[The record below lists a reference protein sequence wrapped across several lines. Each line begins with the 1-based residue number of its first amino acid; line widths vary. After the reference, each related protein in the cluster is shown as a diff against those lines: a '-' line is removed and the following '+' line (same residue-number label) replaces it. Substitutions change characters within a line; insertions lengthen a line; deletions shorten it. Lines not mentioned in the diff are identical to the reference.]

1 MHGERG
7 ELAREVARQLADE
20 LDPSLPIFVE
30 RALNESGG
38 APDRGHVDT
47 GSSSSLAFFVL
58 RAVARARAA
67 HRDLRND
74 LDATRPA
81 ISPRH
86 ALVHRLRQVVGR
98 PQGLSAA
105 ERDRVLEVAVDEVL
119 RQAAASFDR
128 TEKSD
133 LPGR

>member
-7 ELAREVARQLADE
+7 ELARKVARQLADE

-30 RALNESGG
+30 RALNEGDG
-38 APDRGHVDT
+38 TQDRSRADT
-47 GSSSSLAFFVL
+47 GSSSALAFFVL
-58 RAVARARAA
+58 RAVARAQTA

-86 ALVHRLRQVVGR
+86 ALVHQLKQVIGR
-98 PQGLSAA
+98 PQALSAA

-119 RQAAASFDR
+119 REAVASFDR
-128 TEKSD
+128 TEK
-133 LPGR
+133 PGPSLR